1 MEIRQLEYFR
11 EVCRFEN
18 ITKAAESLNVS
29 QPSVTVGIQQLEA
42 ELGLALLHRINKR
55 ISITQEGRQMLVQV
69 ERILSL
75 VSETKNMMFD
85 YQDEPQ
91 GRLRIGITPMMSVLF
106 PAKLAEF
113 QRGNPKVEMEVIE
126 EGSLSISTLLEK
138 GELDLGILISRNL
151 APSLA
156 HRLICRG
163 EILVCLPLTHRLAGK
178 QEVSLLD
185 LKDESFILFHEDT
198 YTRKLIMS
206 ECARLKFDPKI
217 VFSSSQIGTVAGLV
231 KEGMG
236 VTFFFAD
243 LAQKLESVAVIPLA
257 EHLEIEAGVAWNRN
271 RYLKKAASK
280 LIELLS
286 LNK

>member
-1 MEIRQLEYFR
+1 
-11 EVCRFEN
+11 
-18 ITKAAESLNVS
+18 
-29 QPSVTVGIQQLEA
+29 
-42 ELGLALLHRINKR
+42 
-55 ISITQEGRQMLVQV
+55 MLVQV

-85 YQDEPQ
+85 YPDEPQ
-91 GRLRIGITPMMSVLF
+91 GRLQIGITPMMSVLF

-113 QRGNPKVEMEVIE
+113 QRSNPKVEMEVIE

-138 GELDLGILISRNL
+138 GEFDLGILISRNL

-163 EILVCLPLTHRLAGK
+163 EILVCLPLTHRFAGK

-217 VFSSSQIGTVAGLV
+217 VFSSS
-231 KEGMG
+231 
-236 VTFFFAD
+236 
-243 LAQKLESVAVIPLA
+243 
-257 EHLEIEAGVAWNRN
+257 
-271 RYLKKAASK
+271 
-280 LIELLS
+280 
-286 LNK
+286 